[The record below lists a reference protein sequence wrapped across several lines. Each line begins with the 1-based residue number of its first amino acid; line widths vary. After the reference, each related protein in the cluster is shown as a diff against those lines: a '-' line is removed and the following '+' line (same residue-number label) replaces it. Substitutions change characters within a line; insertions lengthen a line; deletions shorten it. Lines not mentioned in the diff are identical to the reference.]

1 MTAPGCRGSIEGPP
15 EPATFVASCPT
26 CGYDLELDPNMEEG
40 DHATHP
46 DAPDEDDE
54 PDRAGYPDMDSA
66 GGTDELNRA
75 YGEK

>member
-1 MTAPGCRGSIEGPP
+1 
-15 EPATFVASCPT
+15 
-26 CGYDLELDPNMEEG
+26 MEEG

-46 DAPDEDDE
+46 DAPTDEDEDDE